1 MSGTINST
9 YGGLDRLLSGL
20 GSLQSQYSTLQQQ
33 TTTGKVTDA
42 YAGLGAA
49 AGQAIS
55 LQTATSQADA
65 YTQTI
70 ATLQAKAAV
79 QQTTLT
85 QINSVVSA
93 MAASAL
99 TLSGSNAPGAV
110 DSVASEAKQAL
121 AQVVSLLNTKNGD
134 SYVFA
139 GADTSNPPVP
149 APDQVLTSGL
159 YTQIGAQVASL
170 AAAGAPTASTVI
182 ANTVDIAKGN
192 PVPPAVVGTTI
203 FSSYLAGPG
212 ATAPAGTVE
221 IADGQ
226 RVSLD
231 VSANRN
237 AGVTSDPSINGTGSA
252 INDILRSLSVIANS
266 SDTVAASTGFAA
278 LIKDASATLTSAGS
292 TLTAQAGVIGL
303 TQNALTAATASHA
316 SLKTVLTTQ
325 LSGLT
330 DVDMASTISRLQ
342 AVGSQL
348 QASYNVLSIS
358 RNLNLASYLQGG

>member
-1 MSGTINST
+1 MSGTIGSS
-9 YGGLDRLLSGL
+9 YGRLDRLLSGL

-33 TTTGKVTDA
+33 TTTGKVADA
-42 YAGLGAA
+42 YAGLGGA
-49 AGQAIS
+49 AGQVIS
-55 LQTATSQADA
+55 LQMATSQSDA

-93 MAASAL
+93 LAASAL
-99 TLSGSNAPGAV
+99 TLSGTNAPGL
-110 DSVASEAKQAL
+110 VATVANQAKQAL

-149 APDQVLTSGL
+149 APDQVLSSGL

-170 AAAGAPTASTVI
+170 APPITAAASMVI
-182 ANTVDIAKGN
+182 ANTVNIAKD
-192 PVPPAVVGTTI
+192 PTAGTTI
-203 FSSYLAGPG
+203 FSGYLTGPPG
-212 ATAPAGTVE
+212 ATATAGTVE

-237 AGVTSDPSINGTGSA
+237 AGVTSDPSIKGTGSA

-266 SDTVAASTGFAA
+266 SDTVAASADFAA

-292 TLTAQAGVIGL
+292 TLTAQAGMIGL

>member
-1 MSGTINST
+1 MSGTIGSS
-9 YGGLDRLLSGL
+9 YGRLDRLLSGL

-33 TTTGKVTDA
+33 TTTGKVADA

-55 LQTATSQADA
+55 LQTATSRSET

-85 QINSVVSA
+85 QINSVASA
-93 MAASAL
+93 LAASAL
-99 TLSGSNAPGAV
+99 TLSGSNAPGL
-110 DSVASEAKQAL
+110 VATVANQAKQAL

-182 ANTVDIAKGN
+182 ANTVNIAK
-192 PVPPAVVGTTI
+192 ALTAGTTI
-203 FSSYLAGPG
+203 FSGYLTGPG
-212 ATAPAGTVE
+212 ATAIAGTVE

>member
-1 MSGTINST
+1 MSGTIGSS
-9 YGGLDRLLSGL
+9 YGRLDRLLSGL

-33 TTTGKVTDA
+33 TTTGKVADA

-55 LQTATSQADA
+55 LQTATSRSDA

-85 QINSVVSA
+85 QINSVASA
-93 MAASAL
+93 LAASAL
-99 TLSGSNAPGAV
+99 TLSGSNAPGL
-110 DSVASEAKQAL
+110 VATVANQAKQAL
-121 AQVVSLLNTKNGD
+121 AQVVALLNTKNGD

-182 ANTVDIAKGN
+182 ANTVNIAKD
-192 PVPPAVVGTTI
+192 PTAGTTI
-203 FSSYLAGPG
+203 FSGYLTGPG
-212 ATAPAGTVE
+212 ATAIAGTVE
-221 IADGQ
+221 IAEGQ

-252 INDILRSLSVIANS
+252 INDILRSLSVVANS

-316 SLKTVLTTQ
+316 SLKAALTTQ
-325 LSGLT
+325 LSGIT

>member
-1 MSGTINST
+1 MSGAIGSS
-9 YGGLDRLLSGL
+9 YGRLDRLLSGL

-33 TTTGKVTDA
+33 TTTGKVADS
-42 YAGLGAA
+42 YSGLGAA

-55 LQTATSQADA
+55 LQTATSRTDA

-70 ATLQAKAAV
+70 AAVQGKAAV
-79 QQTTLT
+79 QQAALT

-93 MAASAL
+93 LAAKAL

-110 DSVASEAKQAL
+110 YSVANEAKQAL
-121 AQVVSLLNTKNGD
+121 AQVASLLNTKDGD
-134 SYVFA
+134 IYVFA
-139 GADTSNPPVP
+139 GADTSNAPVP
-149 APDQVLTSGL
+149 LPDQVLTSGL
-159 YTQIGAQVASL
+159 YTQIGTQVASL
-170 AAAGAPTASTVI
+170 AALVPPAASTVI
-182 ANTVDIAKGN
+182 ANTLNIAKDLT
-192 PVPPAVVGTTI
+192 AGTTI
-203 FSSYLAGPG
+203 FSSYLTGPG

-237 AGVTSDPSINGTGSA
+237 AGVISDSAIKGTGSA
-252 INDILRSLSVIANS
+252 VNDILRSLSVIANS
-266 SDTVAASTGFAA
+266 SDAVAASPGFAA
-278 LIKDASATLTSAGS
+278 LIKDASATLTSAAS
-292 TLTAQAGVIGL
+292 TLTAQVGVIGL

-316 SLKTVLTTQ
+316 SFKAVLTTQ
-325 LSGLT
+325 LSGFT